1 MKLEE
6 LFKDRLKDA
15 KVKAPDNLWSQIDSG
30 LSNIPQSTN
39 FSPNTIST
47 ISSSFKAIAVSCGVA
62 IASVAAYVIYDQ
74 VSEKQDNA
82 PISQE
87 QQIELPI
94 EQKQEQ
100 TEIIEQTLP
109 TTIET
114 KQITKQAQ
122 QPITP
127 TIAEEKIIIN
137 ETLTQKES
145 NNNTTTNTTTN
156 NTPIATK
163 EEKIEETPV
172 QETIEERQDAI
183 NQREEIIKE
192 EIVFNPDIK
201 IPNFISPNND
211 GINDYFNIYNIE
223 SYPDNELIVFDSR
236 KRVVY
241 QARSYN
247 NEWDANNIPQGTYFY
262 KLLIKEGQ
270 NQKILQGV
278 ITIKL

>member
-6 LFKDRLKDA
+6 LFKYRLKDA

-74 VSEKQDNA
+74 VSEKQDNTT
-82 PISQE
+82 ISQE
-87 QQIELPI
+87 KQIELPT

-137 ETLTQKES
+137 ETLTPKES
-145 NNNTTTNTTTN
+145 SNNTTTNTTTN

-183 NQREEIIKE
+183 NQREEII
-192 EIVFNPDIK
+192 
-201 IPNFISPNND
+201 NN
-211 GINDYFNIYNIE
+211 
-223 SYPDNELIVFDSR
+223 V
-236 KRVVY
+236 
-241 QARSYN
+241 
-247 NEWDANNIPQGTYFY
+247 
-262 KLLIKEGQ
+262 KEG
-270 NQKILQGV
+270 KPGL
-278 ITIKL
+278 ITIKVNSLSDEQIKLYGRLIEKSLLLCGNFQQKQHRSKRYVLNRWFGKSRQKIRKDLS